1 MTTPLT
7 KLIEDNKERPIAEAP
22 TPNVDLL
29 CRCGD
34 SLELLRYIDKN
45 HMRNNESGWFEAYS
59 LQGKYK
65 PTHFR
70 PLPDD
75 RLALVCEALM
85 KGLEHLSCLGNGK
98 ELGNSVGNLIAQQ
111 TLIAATAIAEGK
123 NNA

>member
-7 KLIEDNKERPIAEAP
+7 KLIEENKWRPIEEAP

-29 CRCGD
+29 CRCDD
-34 SLELLRYIDKN
+34 SLELLRYVEKN

-59 LQGKYK
+59 LRGKYN

-75 RLALVCEALM
+75 RLALVTEVLLDAM
-85 KGLEHLSCLGNGK
+85 KLHDHMNWVSADLQRATE
-98 ELGNSVGNLIAQQ
+98 IATGGEKQH
-111 TLIAATAIAEGK
+111 G
-123 NNA
+123 